1 MNKYEVMEVVGEG
14 AYGVVLKCRNKETG
28 GVVAV
33 KKFKESDDDEVVRKT
48 TLREVKML
56 RSLRHDNIVT
66 LLEAFRRKQK
76 LYLVFEYIEKN
87 LLEVLEDSQSCLT
100 PTQVQHYMYQL
111 VKAVAWCHDNKI
123 IHRDIKPENL
133 LINPFVHPGDASVG
147 QLKLCDFGFARQLPS
162 NNGSITDYVSTR
174 WYRAP
179 ELLLG
184 SSHYGKEVDMWAV
197 GCIMGELIDGQP
209 LFPGDSDI
217 DQLFVIQ
224 KLLGPLTT
232 QQTDMFMRN
241 QRFAGLKFPD
251 MHRPETLE
259 RRFARHL
266 DAEAMSFLTS
276 LLQMPAHQ
284 RATAKTC
291 LAHPYLHG
299 IDHPHPAK
307 TPASQR
313 AKHHGAAAVPAV
325 SSSSQNSSFT
335 ALQHSNM
342 AAEQDMEE
350 VSSKPSQRG
359 PAASVN
365 ATLHHS
371 RSNAALEHELAV
383 LHAHAQ
389 PMQVDSVPGSP
400 RSQHGQSDMDIDAAT
415 AHSHALE
422 DYIPG
427 QQLPGYP
434 AAHQNLQPHPDMQ
447 SVTSTQSHQPDHRQH
462 QHLLLTRESQ
472 ATSHA
477 ASGAASAAQGVSSHG
492 HAAEC
497 TPAQQTG
504 MSHSFASCVAQVPGF
519 GSGTTQMPGFVGNS
533 GSQVLRQ
540 GTATGPRHSHGEEEE
555 QGTVPLQHASSTSA
569 MLSLAQQASQASWA
583 SQQQAAKRH
592 SRHTGSQMAEPG
604 SMVLPHKASP
614 ARGGHCHCQTLLQ
627 PVLLTQCTLHV
638 SCLKSGKSGTS
649 RLRCT
654 SKFFAATGQMCPCIC
669 WHVYC
674 TASWLGSRLD
684 ASAHVVPHFARP
696 DGYFLPSSAAEP
708 PTAKY
713 LLPLQPKGLTFV
725 SLGTKQGKAGARL
738 KGSTEGEQEGA
749 HSMRGSPLPSGP
761 IKGTLMGV
769 ADAMG
774 GAMRRYS
781 NLQGSMHRSKADS
794 IADKQKAS
802 RKTNEDHL
810 SSGFSI
816 KASRR

>member
-33 KKFKESDDDEVVRKT
+33 KKFKESDVAQTVSPADDEVVRKT

-76 LYLVFEYIEKN
+76 LVGAKLQQQTLLELCQQQQALILVQYLVFEYIEKN

-100 PTQVQHYMYQL
+100 PIQVQHYMYQL
-111 VKAVAWCHDNKI
+111 VKAVAWCHDNNI
-123 IHRDIKPENL
+123 VHRDIKPENL
-133 LINPFVHPGDASVG
+133 LINPSVHPGDASVG

-162 NNGSITDYVSTR
+162 HNGSITDYVSTR

-224 KLLGPLTT
+224 KLLGPLTA

-291 LAHPYLHG
+291 LVHPYLHG
-299 IDHPHPAK
+299 LDHPHPAK
-307 TPASQR
+307 TPASQ
-313 AKHHGAAAVPAV
+313 
-325 SSSSQNSSFT
+325 
-335 ALQHSNM
+335 
-342 AAEQDMEE
+342 
-350 VSSKPSQRG
+350 
-359 PAASVN
+359 
-365 ATLHHS
+365 
-371 RSNAALEHELAV
+371 
-383 LHAHAQ
+383 
-389 PMQVDSVPGSP
+389 VDSVPGSP
-400 RSQHGQSDMDIDAAT
+400 KSQHIQSDMDIDAAT
-415 AHSHALE
+415 ANSHTQ
-422 DYIPG
+422 DDG
-427 QQLPGYP
+427 QQLSGHA
-434 AAHQNLQPHPDMQ
+434 AAHQNLQPDPDMQ
-447 SVTSTQSHQPDHRQH
+447 SVTSTQSHQSDHQQH
-462 QHLLLTRESQ
+462 QHLLLTREAQ

-477 ASGAASAAQGVSSHG
+477 ASAGASASQGVSHHG
-492 HAAEC
+492 HAAES

-504 MSHSFASCVAQVPGF
+504 MSHSFASSAAQLPGF
-519 GSGTTQMPGFVGNS
+519 GTSTPQMPGFAGNS
-533 GSQVLRQ
+533 GSQVRQ

-555 QGTVPLQHASSTSA
+555 QGTAPLQHASSTSA

-583 SQQQAAKRH
+583 SQQQQAAKRH

-604 SMVLPHKASP
+604 SVIPPHKAPP
-614 ARGGHCHCQTLLQ
+614 ARE
-627 PVLLTQCTLHV
+627 
-638 SCLKSGKSGTS
+638 
-649 RLRCT
+649 
-654 SKFFAATGQMCPCIC
+654 
-669 WHVYC
+669 
-674 TASWLGSRLD
+674 GSRLD

-696 DGYFLPSSAAEP
+696 DGYFLPSNAAEP

-725 SLGTKQGKAGARL
+725 SLGTKQGKTGARL
-738 KGSTEGEQEGA
+738 KGSTEGEQEGV

-802 RKTNEDHL
+802 RKNNEDHF

>member
-100 PTQVQHYMYQL
+100 PTQL

-592 SRHTGSQMAEPG
+592 SRHTGQE
-604 SMVLPHKASP
+604 
-614 ARGGHCHCQTLLQ
+614 RQ
-627 PVLLTQCTLHV
+627 PKRLT
-638 SCLKSGKSGTS
+638 SGFIWS
-649 RLRCT
+649 
-654 SKFFAATGQMCPCIC
+654 
-669 WHVYC
+669 
-674 TASWLGSRLD
+674 GSRLD

>member
-100 PTQVQHYMYQL
+100 PIQVQHYMYQL
-111 VKAVAWCHDNKI
+111 VKAVAWCHDNNI
-123 IHRDIKPENL
+123 VHRDIKPENL
-133 LINPFVHPGDASVG
+133 LINPSVHPGDASVG

-162 NNGSITDYVSTR
+162 HNGSITDYVSTR

-224 KLLGPLTT
+224 KLLGPLTA

-291 LAHPYLHG
+291 LVHPYLHG
-299 IDHPHPAK
+299 LDHPHPAK

-313 AKHHGAAAVPAV
+313 TKHHAAAAVPAV
-325 SSSSQNSSFT
+325 SSSSQNSS
-335 ALQHSNM
+335 
-342 AAEQDMEE
+342 
-350 VSSKPSQRG
+350 
-359 PAASVN
+359 
-365 ATLHHS
+365 
-371 RSNAALEHELAV
+371 
-383 LHAHAQ
+383 
-389 PMQVDSVPGSP
+389 
-400 RSQHGQSDMDIDAAT
+400 
-415 AHSHALE
+415 
-422 DYIPG
+422 
-427 QQLPGYP
+427 
-434 AAHQNLQPHPDMQ
+434 
-447 SVTSTQSHQPDHRQH
+447 
-462 QHLLLTRESQ
+462 
-472 ATSHA
+472 
-477 ASGAASAAQGVSSHG
+477 
-492 HAAEC
+492 
-497 TPAQQTG
+497 
-504 MSHSFASCVAQVPGF
+504 
-519 GSGTTQMPGFVGNS
+519 
-533 GSQVLRQ
+533 
-540 GTATGPRHSHGEEEE
+540 
-555 QGTVPLQHASSTSA
+555 
-569 MLSLAQQASQASWA
+569 
-583 SQQQAAKRH
+583 
-592 SRHTGSQMAEPG
+592 SQMAEPG
-604 SMVLPHKASP
+604 SVIPPHKAPP
-614 ARGGHCHCQTLLQ
+614 ARE
-627 PVLLTQCTLHV
+627 
-638 SCLKSGKSGTS
+638 
-649 RLRCT
+649 
-654 SKFFAATGQMCPCIC
+654 
-669 WHVYC
+669 
-674 TASWLGSRLD
+674 GSRLD

-696 DGYFLPSSAAEP
+696 DGYFLPSNAAEP

-725 SLGTKQGKAGARL
+725 SLGTKQGKTGARL
-738 KGSTEGEQEGA
+738 KGSTEGEQEGV

-802 RKTNEDHL
+802 RKNNEDHF